1 MTFFDVFFMT
11 AFFFKFRILE
21 CKKQVISLVFF
32 SLSIFIL
39 NLFCWA
45 FLSSYI
51 YYVPTYLPEI
61 QCRQNVILENG
72 DYVFILVDF
81 LLLIVVFISSL
92 SCNFYNNAHKKH
104 REPVLNQGSIY
115 QSNELSGN
123 RFFNVDNETFKGKSI
138 PFGVI
143 INTNSISKEGYP

>member
-1 MTFFDVFFMT
+1 MTFFDVFFVT
-11 AFFFKFRILE
+11 AFFFIFRILE

-51 YYVPTYLPEI
+51 YYVRTYLPEI

-72 DYVFILVDF
+72 GYVFILVDF
-81 LLLIVVFISSL
+81 LLLIVILISSL

-123 RFFNVDNETFKGKSI
+123 RFLKVVNETSGKSI

-143 INTNSISKEGYP
+143 INASSISKEGYP